1 MVDCRWNL
9 KSAHNIFE
17 GVCGFQCSSK
27 LADLW
32 WFLLNLNGNMFMDF
46 FLVFQWFDF
55 MNCDQRHVLCLC
67 QPPTELLGQHPMFF
81 NSWQFL
87 ERWKGNTTK
96 LNWSFEQYWK
106 WPNNTKTMINYTEL
120 WATPC
125 LQRRCNNTLKLL
137 WMENISQN
145 NTEPQSVCSVLYCFV
160 VFLYFFLFCFDV

>member
-9 KSAHNIFE
+9 KSAHNIYLK
-17 GVCGFQCSSK
+17 GCVGSMVP
-27 LADLW
+27 
-32 WFLLNLNGNMFMDF
+32 LNLQIYDDIFFNLIGNIFTRII
-46 FLVFQWFDF
+46 LVFQWFDF

-106 WPNNTKTMINYTEL
+106 LPNNTKTMINYTEL

-137 WMENISQN
+137 LWMENISQN

-160 VFLYFFLFCFDV
+160 VFL